1 MPRFRTKIREVD
13 AIQFTRPLTISGSSD
28 EIADPTEVQHVT
40 VGDWLLTHPD
50 GTQETVSDTEFRSQ
64 YEEVHVVH
72 AGVRPS
78 RAALLRSPRLSVG
91 GAAIAPAARPQ
102 PTPKRHD
109 D

>member
-64 YEEVHVVH
+64 YEEVHVVRRGRPPKSS
-72 AGVRPS
+72 GVAAVASTKRRRRRH
-78 RAALLRSPRLSVG
+78 RARSK
-91 GAAIAPAARPQ
+91 APANA
-102 PTPKRHD
+102 KAA
-109 D
+109 